1 MCETGGRRITMQ
13 LESLFET
20 TFKTPYDAVYQS
32 PARINLVGEHIDYN
46 GGLVLPSAISLYIKG
61 YVSKRDDGYISVY
74 SSNFEDGVSV
84 LVNEIEYN
92 PKYNWAN
99 YVFGVFKILESKGY
113 KIPSGL
119 NILISSEIPVGS
131 GLSSSAALLVLIF
144 YIVNDQF
151 KLSSDLKTI
160 ALLAK
165 EVENNFCGV
174 NSGIMDEAAIALG
187 KKNKALLLDCSTF
200 DYKYENISLGD
211 YTFVVLKTNK
221 PRKLIE
227 SKYNERV
234 SECQRAL
241 SILKT
246 KYNISNLCELKN
258 KDLNEIKY
266 AIKDKLLY
274 GRVRHVITE
283 NERVHEFSYAM
294 KIGDIS
300 LMGSILNASHESLK
314 KDYEVT
320 GEHLDTIYE
329 AALEAGAIGARMT
342 GAGFGGCAIA
352 LISKKDFESFKEKVD
367 KKYFEKLKIHP
378 DVLKVDIV
386 DGPKKIK

>member
-1 MCETGGRRITMQ
+1 ME

-20 TFKTPYDAVYQS
+20 IFEEKCLNVYQS

-61 YVSKRDDGYISVY
+61 FVSKREDGYISVY
-74 SSNFEDGVSV
+74 SSNFEDRHSV
-84 LVNEIEYN
+84 LTDQIEYD
-92 PKYNWAN
+92 PSYNWAN
-99 YVFGVFKILESKGY
+99 YVFGVFKILKAEGY
-113 KIPSGL
+113 KIPTGL
-119 NILISSEIPVGS
+119 NILIDSEIPLGS

-144 YIVNDQF
+144 YIANDQF
-151 KLSSDLKTI
+151 ELNIDLKTI
-160 ALLAK
+160 ARLAQK
-165 EVENNFCGV
+165 VENSFCGV

-187 KKNKALLLDCSTF
+187 KKNKALLLDCSAF
-200 DYKYENISLGD
+200 DYEYKDISLGD

-234 SECQRAL
+234 NECNKAL
-241 SILKT
+241 SILKE
-246 KYNISNLCELKN
+246 KYNISNLCELKS

-266 AIKDKLLY
+266 LLDDKLLY
-274 GRVRHVITE
+274 KRVRHVVTE
-283 NERVHEFSYAM
+283 NERVHDFSYAM
-294 KIGDIS
+294 NKGDIN
-300 LMGSILNASHESLK
+300 LMGTILNASHESLK
-314 KDYEVT
+314 NDYEVT

-329 AALEAGAIGARMT
+329 SALVAGAVGARMT

-352 LISKKDFESFKEKVD
+352 LINKNNFDSFKEKVE
-367 KKYFEKLKIHP
+367 KSYFEKLNIHP

-386 DGPKKIK
+386 DGPKKLK

>member
-1 MCETGGRRITMQ
+1 ME
-13 LESLFET
+13 LESLFEKI
-20 TFKTPYDAVYQS
+20 FEEKCQNVYQT

-61 YVSKRDDGYISVY
+61 LVSKREDGYISVY
-74 SSNFEDGVSV
+74 SSNFEDKHSV
-84 LVNEIEYN
+84 LINKIEYN
-92 PKYNWAN
+92 PSYNWAN
-99 YVFGVFKILESKGY
+99 YVFGVFEILLKEGY
-113 KIPSGL
+113 KIPTGL
-119 NILISSEIPVGS
+119 NILINSEIPLGS

-144 YIVNDQF
+144 YIVNNQF
-151 KLSSDLKTI
+151 NLNIDLKTI
-160 ALLAK
+160 AKLAQK
-165 EVENNFCGV
+165 VENNFCGV

-187 KKNKALLLDCSTF
+187 KKNKALLLDCSTL
-200 DYKYENISLGD
+200 DYEYKDISLGD

-234 SECQRAL
+234 SECNKAL
-241 SILKT
+241 KILKK
-246 KYNISNLCELKN
+246 KYKIKNLCELKS

-266 AIKDKLLY
+266 LLDDKLLY
-274 GRVRHVITE
+274 RRVRHVITE

-294 KIGDIS
+294 SAGDIE
-300 LMGSILNASHESLK
+300 LMGSILKASHESLQN
-314 KDYEVT
+314 DYEVT

-329 AALEAGAIGARMT
+329 SALKAGAVGARMT

-352 LISKKDFESFKEKVD
+352 LINKNDFDSFKENVEKS
-367 KKYFEKLKIHP
+367 YFEKLNIHP

-386 DGPKKIK
+386 DGPCKLK